1 MLGQYS
7 ANSYLANHG
16 SLSSDASDKKRTKRE
31 VSLKNLMLQHV
42 GVSHHDVSKMDAGVE
57 VMRDS
62 VEWQRSSEP
71 DFLHGHMQPML
82 ESDYV
87 DTNAEL
93 VRVPIPLSAGA
104 PTKEGS
110 RSPTSETAFG
120 KNNTETQE
128 EPGHHMMSMSDHVQ
142 SLTST
147 NGAQAAQAS
156 SFQHLKS
163 FTSNHAKV

>member
-1 MLGQYS
+1 M
-7 ANSYLANHG
+7 ANHG
-16 SLSSDASDKKRTKRE
+16 SLSSDGSDKKRTKKD

-42 GVSHHDVSKMDAGVE
+42 GVSHQDVSKMDAGVE

-62 VEWQRSSEP
+62 MEWQRSSEP

-87 DTNAEL
+87 DTNVEL
-93 VRVPIPLSAGA
+93 VRVPIPLSAHP
-104 PTKEGS
+104 PTKENS

-120 KNNTETQE
+120 KNETQTHE
-128 EPGHHMMSMSDHVQ
+128 EPVHMMSMSDHVQ

-147 NGAQAAQAS
+147 NGAAQ
-156 SFQHLKS
+156 
-163 FTSNHAKV
+163 TSY